1 MMEKMAI
8 DNLRIRKLK
17 DKIFKYL
24 FFSCIIF
31 CIVFLV
37 LLLFGIIKQGIRW
50 MSFDF
55 LTNFPSKIKPQ
66 RAGVYPALLGSLWLV
81 GLVGLITIPVGVG
94 AAIYL
99 EEYSNK
105 KSKLYNFLEVNISN
119 LAGVP
124 AIVYGLLGLALFSR
138 LKGFRGSILAGAVT
152 LSLMVLPVVIVS
164 SREAIKAVPGILRE
178 AAYGLGLTRWQMI
191 KAVVLPY
198 ASPGIFTG
206 IILSL
211 SRALGEAAPLLVV
224 GAASYVTRIPN
235 GIMSRYTALPIQIYQ
250 WSGMPKKEFQELAAT
265 GIIVLLVI
273 LLSANTLAIVLRNK
287 YQKERGE

>member
-8 DNLRIRKLK
+8 DNLKIRKLK

-55 LTNFPSKIKPQ
+55 LTNFPSKIRPQ

>member
-8 DNLRIRKLK
+8 DNLKIRKLK
-17 DKIFKYL
+17 DKVFRYL

-50 MSFDF
+50 MSFEF
-55 LTNFPSKIKPQ
+55 LTNFQSKIRPQ

-81 GLVGLITIPVGVG
+81 GLVGLMTIPVGVG

-138 LKGFRGSILAGAVT
+138 MKGFRGSILAGAVT

-164 SREAIKAVPGILRE
+164 SREAIKAVPNILRE

-265 GIIVLLVI
+265 GIIVLLMI

>member
-1 MMEKMAI
+1 
-8 DNLRIRKLK
+8 
-17 DKIFKYL
+17 
-24 FFSCIIF
+24 
-31 CIVFLV
+31 
-37 LLLFGIIKQGIRW
+37 

-55 LTNFPSKIKPQ
+55 LTNFPSKIRPQ

>member
-17 DKIFKYL
+17 DKVFRYL

-50 MSFDF
+50 MSFEF
-55 LTNFPSKIKPQ
+55 LTNFPSKIRPQ

-81 GLVGLITIPVGVG
+81 GLVGLMTITIGVG

-138 LKGFRGSILAGAVT
+138 MKGFRGSILAGAVT

-164 SREAIKAVPGILRE
+164 SREAIKAVPNILRE

-265 GIIVLLVI
+265 GIIVLLMI

>member
-55 LTNFPSKIKPQ
+55 LTNFPSKIRPQ

-138 LKGFRGSILAGAVT
+138 MKGFRGSILAGAVT

-164 SREAIKAVPGILRE
+164 SREAIKAVPNILRE

-265 GIIVLLVI
+265 GIMVLLII

>member
-8 DNLRIRKLK
+8 DNLKIRKLK
-17 DKIFKYL
+17 DKVFRYL

-50 MSFDF
+50 MSFEF
-55 LTNFPSKIKPQ
+55 LTNFPSKIRPQ

-81 GLVGLITIPVGVG
+81 GLVGLMTIPVGVG

-138 LKGFRGSILAGAVT
+138 MKGFRGSILAGAVT

-164 SREAIKAVPGILRE
+164 SREAIKAVPNILRE

-265 GIIVLLVI
+265 GIIVLLMI

>member
-55 LTNFPSKIKPQ
+55 LTNFPSKIRPQ

-206 IILSL
+206 IILSV